1 MIELQL
7 YSGIGNH
14 HSVLICCS
22 LDSGI
27 ISEGSRVCG
36 VRYMHGNRVRTVDIG
51 SCQHRKSSSLAGE
64 L

>member
-27 ISEGSRVCG
+27 ISDGSRVCG
-36 VRYMHGNRVRTVDIG
+36 VR
-51 SCQHRKSSSLAGE
+51 
-64 L
+64 

>member
-1 MIELQL
+1 MIEFQL

-22 LDSGI
+22 LDSGM

-36 VRYMHGNRVRTVDIG
+36 GRKGIGNRVRTVDTG
-51 SCQHRKSSSLAGE
+51 SCRHHGSSSL
-64 L
+64 